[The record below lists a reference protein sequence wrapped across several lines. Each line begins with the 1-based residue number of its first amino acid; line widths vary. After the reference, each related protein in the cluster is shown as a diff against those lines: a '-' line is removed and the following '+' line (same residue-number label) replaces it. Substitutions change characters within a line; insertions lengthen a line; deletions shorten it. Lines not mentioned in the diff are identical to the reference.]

1 MMRDGGFWLALVVPP
16 LVGVLVY
23 PLFRAGKRRLWGDG
37 SPRWVRVLVGAVAV
51 WLAYV
56 LAVLL
61 YVGLRKS

>member
-1 MMRDGGFWLALVVPP
+1 MTSDPGFWLPLVLSP
-16 LVGVLVY
+16 LVGVLAY

-37 SPRWVRVLVGAVAV
+37 SPRWVRVLVNAAAV

-61 YVGLRKS
+61 FVGWRMH